1 MGQRNKQHHGSSTG
15 DDREIPGR
23 DVAGSEQA
31 PGSGTVAKA
40 EEAKDVSR
48 PVDQKAHHDRDERQS
63 PRSGKSLGRSARGKA
78 P

>member
-1 MGQRNKQHHGSSTG
+1 MGQRNKQHHGSSAG

-23 DVAGSEQA
+23 DVAGAEQA
-31 PGSGTVAKA
+31 QASDTAAKA
-40 EEAKDVSR
+40 EKAPGVSR
-48 PVDQKAHHDRDERQS
+48 AIDQKEGHDRDERQS

>member
-1 MGQRNKQHHGSSTG
+1 MGQRNKQHHGSSAG

-23 DVAGSEQA
+23 DVEGSEA
-31 PGSGTVAKA
+31 TPRPETVAKA
-40 EEAKDVSR
+40 QETQDVVSAI
-48 PVDQKAHHDRDERQS
+48 DQNKGHDRDERQS